1 MCRVIEVWRYESR
14 ERLQCH
20 DTLKG
25 ISYKAE
31 ISAAEAI
38 EKENRKRIREAA
50 KSGIKPSQVP
60 LIKTEWFRHILA
72 EGETPYWHGS
82 HPYAFKLYP
91 LIDGEIHSFV
101 EDVIDQQRY
110 INRLITMVDFIMG
123 SSAKGVLLFPEDQ
136 IPDGMTIEDIAD
148 EWTRYNGVILFRP
161 KPGSPLPQ
169 QIAVNATNV
178 GAYELLNLQMKLFE
192 DISGVHGAMQG
203 KGTAPGTS
211 YALYAQQIQ
220 NSSLNLVDIFESY
233 KNFRQDRD
241 TKLMKTIQQFF
252 DKEKYLQ
259 IVGSSDEERLENITQ
274 QEVCN
279 ADFDISITE
288 STSSQV
294 YRTVSNEFL
303 LELFRMGQITL
314 EMLLEN
320 GAFPFSDK
328 LLQSIEKNKQE
339 NAQQQQQQV
348 GQTAIPMQ

>member
-1 MCRVIEVWRYESR
+1 
-14 ERLQCH
+14 
-20 DTLKG
+20 
-25 ISYKAE
+25 
-31 ISAAEAI
+31 
-38 EKENRKRIREAA
+38 
-50 KSGIKPSQVP
+50 
-60 LIKTEWFRHILA
+60 
-72 EGETPYWHGS
+72 
-82 HPYAFKLYP
+82 
-91 LIDGEIHSFV
+91 
-101 EDVIDQQRY
+101 
-110 INRLITMVDFIMG
+110 
-123 SSAKGVLLFPEDQ
+123 
-136 IPDGMTIEDIAD
+136 
-148 EWTRYNGVILFRP
+148 
-161 KPGSPLPQ
+161 
-169 QIAVNATNV
+169 
-178 GAYELLNLQMKLFE
+178 
-192 DISGVHGAMQG
+192 
-203 KGTAPGTS
+203 
-211 YALYAQQIQ
+211 
-220 NSSLNLVDIFESY
+220 
-233 KNFRQDRD
+233 
-241 TKLMKTIQQFF
+241 MKTIQQFF